1 MLIGDLPFGYDPKKN
16 DIIVFSKDGVHL
28 LKIKYDDFVRN
39 VGITV
44 PTVSYTDLVVVD
56 NKTKIGELKVGENT
70 YDVYTPLN
78 SSGVST
84 FVSSSDPTDD
94 IGDDGDLYFVKAPD
108 ATWRY
113 IKFVITKHKT
123 TNNYTQLT
131 ELQFL
136 DSNNNLF
143 NFQGSNAWSNKPHYT
158 ATDGPTS
165 MIDGVIRS
173 DSKALWVASPTAQDP
188 IIMIIESRVPIDL
201 STYSKIRMIT
211 GGDAEARD
219 PSSWTLSVSNDQTN
233 WILINEESDYQM
245 TSTRLAVGY
254 EGNLTVPTSAQS
266 QSMIIKR
273 YFKESGHWIPI
284 YN

>member
-1 MLIGDLPFGYDPKKN
+1 MLIGELPRGYNPTKYD
-16 DIIVFSKDGVHL
+16 DVIFSKDGVHL
-28 LKIKYDDFVRN
+28 LRIPYQEFIRA
-39 VGITV
+39 VGGNMV
-44 PTVSYTDLVVVD
+44 VSYTDLVVGSG
-56 NKTKIGELKVGENT
+56 KIKIGILKAGENE
-70 YDVYTPLN
+70 YDVYAPG
-78 SSGVST
+78 SVSILT
-84 FVSSSDPTDD
+84 GTTIPSDN
-94 IGDDGDLYFVKAPD
+94 IGADGDLYFVKAP
-108 ATWRY
+108 ANVWRY
-113 IKFVITKHKT
+113 IKFEITKQKT
-123 TNNYTQLT
+123 VNNYTQLT

-136 DSNNNLF
+136 DSNNTLF

-173 DSKALWVASPTAQDP
+173 DSKALWVASPTPQDP

-219 PSSWTLSVSNDQTN
+219 PSSWILSVSNDQKTWEQINSETN
-233 WILINEESDYQM
+233 YTM

-254 EGNLTVPTSAQS
+254 EGNLTVPAAASS
-266 QSMIIKR
+266 QDMVLKR
-273 YFKESGHWIPI
+273 YFKQSGHWIPI